1 MIHDPLCAAL
11 ECGCSPD
18 EECGPACIHNCRCD
32 LIAKVEA
39 RARQH
44 DGCDTE
50 HATGYDEGFS
60 AGLDAAAE
68 AVRAAGHTPFG
79 VYDECECPEDV
90 REQDGHGIEL
100 EDFYGCEKSR
110 LYDVCRFC
118 CSENDYHT
126 EACATGHHHGPDKPY
141 CTAVAAIDAL
151 RGDSC

>member
-1 MIHDPLCAAL
+1 MYVLEQGPLAVERTADGARFVAKQSARL
-11 ECGCSPD
+11 RLKTA
-18 EECGPACIHNCRCD
+18 EE
-32 LIAKVEA
+32 L
-39 RARQH
+39 RA
-44 DGCDTE
+44 E
-50 HATGYDEGFS
+50 GYS